1 MFQQSLAKLRFAQK
15 LINPFI
21 EHGGPGRQEKSV
33 RVRGWGKSLWGS
45 LELTLKKDFS

>member
-15 LINPFI
+15 IINPFI

-33 RVRGWGKSLWGS
+33 
-45 LELTLKKDFS
+45 DFGDGENPFGVLLS